1 MGSGSDRG
9 SPVPGDAR
17 SPADPYRRGFD
28 EAGIGLV
35 IVDPATNRIYDANR
49 FLTTLLGYE
58 AGSLPGQPVTVFG
71 DDPDLLS
78 AGIRRWTTT
87 SGTPLDVRIRPSA
100 ATDEGH
106 LRTFVVERVDADDIV
121 RSEENRAALTAAGL
135 GEWRIDLADGLL
147 RVSRRAAHILGFPP
161 GTSLT
166 WPQVAGLMEAPEVE
180 RVKATARAAMR
191 AGTPFAIE
199 ARLRRAGDDIE
210 IRVSARGQAI
220 GAVGD
225 RSGIVVGVL
234 QDVTTRVGARDALR
248 ESEERL
254 RIATSLAELGIFEWH
269 MLDDQAVWENERM
282 FAIFG
287 RRPEEGALGKR
298 EFLSTVLHPD
308 DRPAFRRA
316 ISTALREDSTLQA
329 SGRIQRAHD
338 GAWRII
344 DMAGRFESDAP
355 DRLPRRL
362 IGVVADVTERRIAEE
377 RQALLIRELHH
388 RVKNTL
394 ATVQAI
400 VGSTARTASSI
411 ESFYEAFVGRIM
423 SLAHTHSVLTEDT
436 WQTASLRNLL
446 ENELRPY
453 GDGAS
458 DGPGAR
464 RIVLDGPP
472 VDLASEI
479 AVPIGMAIHEL
490 TTNAAKHG
498 ALSTQEGRVTI
509 TWNVTEDADGKTLH
523 LEWSESDGPPV
534 RPPTRQ
540 GFGSRLLQRVLTAQ
554 VRADIATSYPP
565 EGFRLTMT
573 APLPARTEGLNPLA

>member
-1 MGSGSDRG
+1 MSDGSDRE
-9 SPVPGDAR
+9 
-17 SPADPYRRGFD
+17 RRGLDAAPASAEPLRVGFE
-28 EAGIGLV
+28 EAEIGLLV
-35 IVDPATNRIYDANR
+35 IDPESDNIREANPFLCRI
-49 FLTTLLGYE
+49 LGHPIGGL
-58 AGSLPGQPVTVFG
+58 AGRPASVLGTG
-71 DDPDLLS
+71 PDILS
-78 AGIRRWTTT
+78 TGLRRWTAR
-87 SGTPLDVRIRPSA
+87 SGAPLDVRVRASSSA
-100 ATDEGH
+100 S
-106 LRTFVVERVDADDIV
+106 LRTLVVEPIDVDEMV

-135 GEWRIDLADGLL
+135 GEWRYDRADGIIRL
-147 RVSRRAAHILGFPP
+147 SRRAAHILGYPP
-161 GTSLT
+161 GQSPA
-166 WPQVAGLMEAPEVE
+166 WPDLRDLMEATEAD
-180 RVKATARAAMR
+180 RVTETVGAAILD
-191 AGTPFAIE
+191 GGPFAVE
-199 ARLRRAGDDIE
+199 ARLRRAGDGVE
-210 IRVSARGQAI
+210 IRIGAKGQAI
-220 GAVGD
+220 RSVDGRAAV
-225 RSGIVVGVL
+225 VVGVL
-234 QDVTTRVGARDALR
+234 QDVTTRVEARDAR
-248 ESEERL
+248 RDSEERL

-287 RRPEEGALGKR
+287 RGPEEGALGKR
-298 EFLSTVLHPD
+298 EFLGTVLHPE
-308 DRPAFRRA
+308 DRASFRTA

-329 SGRIQRAHD
+329 TGRIRRAHD

-344 DMAGRFESDAP
+344 DMAGRFEGDAT

-362 IGVVADVTERRIAEE
+362 VGVVADVTERRIAEE

-453 GDGAS
+453 GDGS
-458 DGPGAR
+458 PDGTVGGRVA
-464 RIVLDGPP
+464 LAGPP
-472 VDLASEI
+472 VDLASDI

-498 ALSTQEGRVTI
+498 ALSTQDGRVTI
-509 TWNVTEDADGKTLH
+509 TWSVADTGTGKVLH
-523 LEWSESDGPPV
+523 LDWSEIDGPPV
-534 RPPTRQ
+534 KPPTRQ

-554 VRADIATSYPP
+554 VRADIATTYQP
-565 EGFRLTMT
+565 EGFRLTMK
-573 APLPARTEGLNPLA
+573 APLPARTEGLNPLG